1 MITAM
6 SVFLIGE
13 EVGLSSWI
21 AVLVGLSGVVIIL
34 RHGFEG
40 FNPGYILPLIA
51 ALAYALVQII
61 TGKMGEK
68 EKASSMAFYIQ
79 LILLPFAVSSD
90 CSSEMGI

>member
-1 MITAM
+1 MI
-6 SVFLIGE
+6 
-13 EVGLSSWI
+13 
-21 AVLVGLSGVVIIL
+21 IIL
-34 RHGFEG
+34 RPGFEG
-40 FNPGYILPLIA
+40 FNPGCILPLVA

-61 TGKMGEK
+61 AGKMSEK